1 MWDKKMYKKLC
12 TPGQEVKE
20 EVDRNKKRGNICY
33 GREVKVTQL
42 KNKNKKNKKRYAAR
56 TKETCRSEHYHLV
69 SVGSS
74 GYFIEY

>member
-42 KNKNKKNKKRYAAR
+42 KNKNKKNKKDMRLEQKKHVA
-56 TKETCRSEHYHLV
+56 V
-69 SVGSS
+69 SIITWYQWEVQD
-74 GYFIEY
+74 IL